1 VRLTRAGAAAYDAH
15 VRVLAVLLVA
25 LAVPVTALASG
36 PAKVYFEDT
45 VPSGSSSSVTIQT
58 HRAAAFKVLLR
69 VPTAGRAKL
78 FLLGKTAPKG
88 GALIDTKTY
97 ACDGA
102 AGSFYCKGSYEP
114 LPKGTYT
121 WRITW
126 VSMQKHGPKMP
137 AHVELTVRW

>member
-1 VRLTRAGAAAYDAH
+1 MQR
-15 VRVLAVLLVA
+15 VRVLAVLLVV

-126 VSMQKHGPKMP
+126 VSIAKHGPKMP